1 MRPIAIS
8 GNGNDKMGTVHLF
21 VVLGVLALTG
31 YIFFATL
38 EPPKRKS
45 P

>member
-8 GNGNDKMGTVHLF
+8 GFETERAGALKLLAWGAVAA
-21 VVLGVLALTG
+21 VVG

-38 EPPKRKS
+38 QPAKKKS
-45 P
+45 